1 MKIMILFD
9 CRFILFCFVSFPP
22 ATFDISL
29 CILGENLFTKGV
41 C

>member
-1 MKIMILFD
+1 MADSFS
-9 CRFILFCFVSFPP
+9 FCFVSFPP
-22 ATFDISL
+22 VTLDISL